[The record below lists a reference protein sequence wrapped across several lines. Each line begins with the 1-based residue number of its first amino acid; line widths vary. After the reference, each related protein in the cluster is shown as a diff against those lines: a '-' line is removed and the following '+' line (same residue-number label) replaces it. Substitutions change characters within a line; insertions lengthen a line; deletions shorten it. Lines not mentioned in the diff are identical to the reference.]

1 MEAFLQTLAERTAA
15 APWLAPLIA
24 VVSGFLTSLMP
35 CSLSGIPLIIGYVGG
50 SGDEANGKN
59 TKRALLLSLLFA
71 LGSTV
76 TFCTLGLLA
85 SVLGELLE
93 HTELVMHIVMALLL
107 VVMALQMFGVINIIP
122 SGSSVLAKSRLRGGL
137 GAFVAGL
144 LAGLFASHCA
154 IPVVV
159 ALMAIA
165 VNASGGG
172 TIYGFVLLL
181 IFSIGHAAL
190 SVVAGTSV
198 GFVQKLMASEK
209 YERISKVIRIVL
221 GVIILL
227 IAIYIL
233 ISAFT
238 DPHEHEHGHE
248 ALGLLINNMIL

>member
-1 MEAFLQTLAERTAA
+1 MEAFLQNLATKIAD

-24 VVSGFLTSLMP
+24 IVSGFLTSLMP

-50 SGDEANGKN
+50 YAEDGGKRN
-59 TKRALLLSLLFA
+59 ARRALALSLLFA

-85 SVLGELLE
+85 SALGELIE
-93 HTELVMHIVMALLL
+93 HTELIMHVVMALLL
-107 VVMALQMFGVINIIP
+107 VLMALQMWGVINVIP
-122 SGSSVLAKSRLRGGL
+122 TGSSVLAKSRLRGGF

-159 ALMAIA
+159 ALMAVA
-165 VNASGGG
+165 ANASGGSSV
-172 TIYGFVLLL
+172 IYGFLLL
-181 IFSIGHAAL
+181 LFFSVGHAVL

-209 YERISKVIRIVL
+209 YERISRIIRIVL
-221 GVIILL
+221 GCIIML
-227 IAIYIL
+227 IAVYIL

-238 DPHEHEHGHE
+238 HEHEHD
-248 ALGLLINNMIL
+248 AVARIAPFVI